1 MDRATLFT
9 LVLAET
15 HRDDLA
21 GDLPDMLLLTEA
33 KIARELRCQEMLA
46 AVTLTM
52 TAGAAALPDD
62 FLGLRSVFDSNGP
75 LQQVGLTEYRT
86 RQTDQRVYAIANREL
101 LCRLAEVDLE
111 YFARPAALSG
121 DASTNDIL
129 EAHPD
134 LYVSLLSFYVFRRTQ
149 DLELATTAA
158 GGYDDAIGTLN
169 ELADRQRGAAR
180 LGKPY
185 SFGNASAF

>member
-33 KIARELRCQEMLA
+33 KIARELRCQEMTTSVALP
-46 AVTLTM
+46 M
-52 TAGAAALPDD
+52 TSGQCALPDD
-62 FLGLRSVFDSNGP
+62 FLGLRAVYDSTGP
-75 LQQVGLTEYRT
+75 LQQVGLMEYRT
-86 RQTDQRVYAIANREL
+86 CASNQRVFAIANR
-101 LCRLAEVDLE
+101 RLMTRLDTVDMD
-111 YFARPAALSG
+111 YFQRPAALSA

-134 LYVSLLSFYVFRRTQ
+134 VYVSLLSFYVFRRTQ
-149 DLELATTAA
+149 DLELAQTAA
-158 GGYDDAIGTLN
+158 GAYDDAVSTLN

-185 SFGNASAF
+185 SFGNASAY